1 MQSTTARVTL
11 AVALVAIAAVLFVVL
26 RDDGGGEDGKA
37 TTADQTRPQAG
48 GEGGGQQATP
58 QSRVPVIVVRGGEP
72 VGGVQELGFT
82 KGDVIRFS
90 VRSDVADEVHFHG
103 YDVSKEVKAGG
114 GASFAVPAEIDG
126 VFEVELEEL
135 AEPIAEITVNPG

>member
-26 RDDGGGEDGKA
+26 RDDGGGEEGEA
-37 TTADQTRPQAG
+37 TTAVQTRPQAG
-48 GEGGGQQATP
+48 GEGGGQQATQP
-58 QSRVPVIVVRGGEP
+58 RVPVIVVKGGEP